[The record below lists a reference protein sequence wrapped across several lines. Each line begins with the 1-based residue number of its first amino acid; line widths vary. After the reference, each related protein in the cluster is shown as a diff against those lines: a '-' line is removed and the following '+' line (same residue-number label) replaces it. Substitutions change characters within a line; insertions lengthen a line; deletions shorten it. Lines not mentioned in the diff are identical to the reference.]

1 MPRLLRGAALLIALL
16 LCGCA
21 GDGPAPVAA
30 GGAFDVLQ
38 QEVFNP
44 NCLSAGCHNSTA
56 QAGGLNLSEGVS
68 YGELVDIDPTNAVAQ
83 ADGLL
88 RVTPFAPG
96 DSFLLVKVTAPGAG
110 EGGRMPLG
118 ASALPPDQ
126 LEMIRAWIADGAPRG
141 GTPEPSA
148 TPSPTPLPPSP
159 TATATITPTPADT
172 VTPSA
177 TVTGSAPPTSTVT
190 ATASASPTVTQE
202 AWLTR
207 IQNTIFTPSCATAF
221 CHDAQ
226 TMSAGLNL
234 SSEASYAALIDVVP
248 TNAVARTAGLLRVE
262 PFVPANSFLIVKV
275 TQPGVGQGSKM
286 PLGGAPLSAEQVALL
301 TGWIEAGAPGN

>member
-1 MPRLLRGAALLIALL
+1 LHSAALLGALL
-16 LCGCA
+16 LSGCA
-21 GDGPAPVAA
+21 GDGAAPVAS
-30 GGAFDVLQ
+30 GGDFDVLQ

-68 YGELVDIDPTNAVAQ
+68 YGELVDVDPTNAVAQ

-96 DSFLLVKVTAPGAG
+96 DSFLLVKLTAPGAG

-126 LEMIRAWIADGAPRG
+126 IEMIRAWIADGAPRG
-141 GTPEPSA
+141 DTPEPSP
-148 TPSPTPLPPSP
+148 TPSPTPLPPSA
-159 TATATITPTPADT
+159 TVTATITPTPADT
-172 VTPSA
+172 ATPSA
-177 TVTGSAPPTSTVT
+177 TVTGTAPPTSTAT
-190 ATASASPTVTQE
+190 ATASASPTLTQE
-202 AWLTR
+202 PWLMR
-207 IQNTIFTPSCATAF
+207 IQNTIFSPSCATAF

-226 TMSAGLNL
+226 TMSAGLDL
-234 SSEASYAALIDVVP
+234 SSGASYAALIDVVP
-248 TNAVARTAGLLRVE
+248 TNAAARTAGLLRVE
-262 PFVPANSFLIVKV
+262 PFMPANSFLIVKV
-275 TQPGVGQGSKM
+275 TQPGAGQGSKM

>member
-1 MPRLLRGAALLIALL
+1 MRRVARGAALAVALL
-16 LCGCA
+16 LYGCA
-21 GDGPAPVAA
+21 GDGSAPVVS
-30 GGAFDVLQ
+30 GGAFDVVQ

-56 QAGGLNLSEGVS
+56 QAGGLNLSEGMS
-68 YGELVDIDPTNAVAQ
+68 YGELVDVDPTNAVAE

-96 DSFLLVKVTAPGAG
+96 DSFLLVKLTAPGAG

-126 LEMIRAWIADGAPRG
+126 IEMIRAWIADGAPRG
-141 GTPEPSA
+141 GTPEPSP

-172 VTPSA
+172 ATPSA
-177 TVTGSAPPTSTVT
+177 TVTGTAPPTSTAT
-190 ATASASPTVTQE
+190 ATASASPTLTQE
-202 AWLTR
+202 PWLTR

-234 SSEASYAALIDVVP
+234 SSGASYAALIDVVP
-248 TNAVARTAGLLRVE
+248 TNAAARAAGLLRVD

-286 PLGGAPLSAEQVALL
+286 PLGGVPLSAEQVALL
-301 TGWIEAGAPGN
+301 TGWIEAGAPGD